1 MKLKLKHIFLLLL
14 SALLLEL
21 SFAPFNQF
29 YTAFFALLPLLFI
42 LEKAKNGFLTGLIWG
57 IFYSIFSI
65 HWLALNT
72 GTFPWLATFSMLLGA
87 VFLALN
93 YGFIG
98 MLFKMI
104 HRKDT
109 SLAFLF
115 LPFIWVAVEF
125 LRSFG
130 TFGFPWL
137 SLGHSQAYNTLY
149 VQMADIGGVYTISF
163 VLLITNLFLFLMIKY
178 YSRRRLIS
186 LIVIL
191 LFPFI
196 YGTIMISSDL
206 SSENKLNFRIVQPNI
221 PAKEKWIPANRVPII
236 NKLDSLSRID
246 NGFQPDVI
254 VWPETAVPYYLR
266 SSIYFTHLVNQCAVD
281 MNSTLITGALDF
293 YYKDE
298 SNWHSSTNTVF
309 VFEPEKST
317 FNSAIYDKL
326 HLVPFG
332 EFTPGGTMFSWLNN
346 MEYGQSEFSHRNFRK
361 PLKMTS
367 DSIAFTPMVC
377 YDSVFPH
384 TVRSFSAQ
392 GSKYNILI
400 TNDIWF
406 GRSVGPYQHAAIS
419 ILRAVETRRPLI
431 RSANA
436 GISMFIDEKGR
447 VIDHLPLY
455 TCGILDCSLSAGIHD
470 SAYVKT
476 GNLFGIS
483 MSVIMLLG
491 MIFSLWPKRKK

>member
-1 MKLKLKHIFLLLL
+1 MKLNIKHILLLLL
-14 SALLLEL
+14 SALLLEM

-42 LEKAKNGFLTGLIWG
+42 LEKVKNGFLTGLIWG
-57 IFYSIFSI
+57 IFYSILSI

-72 GTFPWLATFSMLLGA
+72 GTFPWLATLSMLLGA
-87 VFLALN
+87 VFLSLN
-93 YGFIG
+93 YAFIG

-104 HRKDT
+104 QKKDT
-109 SLAFLF
+109 LLAFLF
-115 LPFIWVAVEF
+115 FPFIWTAVEF

-137 SLGHSQAYNTLY
+137 SLGHSQAYNTVY
-149 VQMADIGGVYTISF
+149 VQMADIGGVYTVSF

-178 YSRRRLIS
+178 YTRKRLIA
-186 LIVIL
+186 LILIL
-191 LFPFI
+191 IFPFI
-196 YGTIMISSDL
+196 YGSIMLNSDL
-206 SSENKLNFRIVQPNI
+206 SSEKKLNFRIVQPDI
-221 PAKEKWIPANRVPII
+221 PAKEKWIPANRLPII
-236 NKLDSLSRID
+236 NKLDSLSRTD
-246 NGFQPDVI
+246 NGFKPDVI

-266 SSIYFTHLVNQCAVD
+266 SSIYFTHLLNQCAVD
-281 MNSTLITGALDF
+281 MKSTLITGALDF

-298 SNWHSSTNTVF
+298 NNWHSSTNTIF
-309 VFEPEKST
+309 VFEPDQST
-317 FNSAIYDKL
+317 FNTQVYDKL

-332 EFTPGGTMFSWLNN
+332 EFTPGGSMFSWLNN
-346 MEYGQSEFSHRNFRK
+346 MEYGQSEFSHRNFRE
-361 PLKMTS
+361 PLKMTA

-384 TVRSFSAQ
+384 TVRSFANK

-406 GRSVGPYQHAAIS
+406 GKSMGPHQHAAIA
-419 ILRAVETRRPLI
+419 IVRAIETRRPLI
-431 RSANA
+431 RAANA

-447 VIDHLPLY
+447 VLDRLPLY
-455 TCGILDCSLSAGIHD
+455 SSGILDYCMSAGDHD

-483 MSVIMLLG
+483 ISVIMLLG
-491 MIFSLWPKRKK
+491 MIFSLWPRRKK

>member
-1 MKLKLKHIFLLLL
+1 MKLNIKHILLLLL

-21 SFAPFNQF
+21 SFAPFNQY

-42 LEKAKNGFLTGLIWG
+42 LEKVKNGFLVGLIWG
-57 IFYSIFSI
+57 IFYSILSI

-72 GTFPWLATFSMLLGA
+72 GTFPWLATLSMLLA
-87 VFLALN
+87 SVFLALN

-104 HRKDT
+104 QRKDPL
-109 SLAFLF
+109 LAFLF
-115 LPFIWVAVEF
+115 LPFIWTAVEF

-130 TFGFPWL
+130 IFGFPWL
-137 SLGHSQAYNTLY
+137 SLGHSQAYNTAY
-149 VQMADIGGVYTISF
+149 VQMADIGGVYTVSF
-163 VLLITNLFLFLMIKY
+163 ILLMTNLFLFLMIKY
-178 YSRRRLIS
+178 YSRKRLIA
-186 LIVIL
+186 LIVIIL
-191 LFPFI
+191 VPFI
-196 YGTIMISSDL
+196 YGTIMLNTDLGSD
-206 SSENKLNFRIVQPNI
+206 NKLNFRIVQPNI
-221 PAKEKWIPANRVPII
+221 PAKEKWIPANRIPII
-236 NKLDSLSRID
+236 NKLDSLSRIE

-266 SSIYFTHLVNQCAVD
+266 SSIYFTHLVNQCAVE

-293 YYKDE
+293 YYKDDN
-298 SNWHSSTNTVF
+298 NWHSTTNTMF
-309 VFEPEKST
+309 VFEPEHST

-332 EFTPGGTMFSWLNN
+332 EFTPGGSMFSWLNN
-346 MEYGQSEFSHRNFRK
+346 MEYGQSEFTHRNFRT
-361 PLKMTS
+361 PLKMTA
-367 DSIAFTPMVC
+367 DSIAFTPMIC

-384 TVRSFSAQ
+384 TARAFSSQ

-406 GRSVGPYQHAAIS
+406 GRSMGPHQHAAIA
-419 ILRAVETRRPLI
+419 IVRAIETRRPLI

-447 VIDHLPLY
+447 VLDRLPLY
-455 TCGILDCSLSAGIHD
+455 TCDILDCSIEEGSSN

-483 MSVIMLLG
+483 MSVIMLMG

>member
-1 MKLKLKHIFLLLL
+1 MKLKLKHILLLLL

-21 SFAPFNQF
+21 AFAPFNQF
-29 YTAFFALLPLLFI
+29 YTAFFALLPLLYV
-42 LEKAKNGFLTGLIWG
+42 LEKVKNGFLAGLIWG

-72 GTFPWLATFSMLLGA
+72 GTFPWLATFSMLLAA

-104 HRKDT
+104 YRKDN

-137 SLGHSQAYNTLY
+137 SLGHSQAYNTAY

-163 VLLITNLFLFLMIKY
+163 VLLITNLFLFLMIKN

-186 LIVIL
+186 LIIII

-196 YGTIMISSDL
+196 YGTIMMNSDL
-206 SSENKLNFRIVQPNI
+206 SSEKKLNFRIVQPNI
-221 PAKEKWIPANRVPII
+221 PAKEKWIPANRLPII
-236 NKLDSLSRID
+236 NKLDSLSRMD
-246 NGFQPDVI
+246 KDFQPDVI

-266 SSIYFTHLVNQCAVD
+266 SSTYFTHLLNQCAVD

-298 SNWHSSTNTVF
+298 SDWHSSTNTVF
-309 VFEPEKST
+309 VFEPKKPT
-317 FNSAIYDKL
+317 FNLEIYDKL

-332 EFTPGGTMFSWLNN
+332 EFTPGGSMFSWLNN

-367 DSIAFTPMVC
+367 DSISFTPMVC

-384 TVRSFSAQ
+384 TARSFAAQ

-406 GRSVGPYQHAAIS
+406 GRSMGPYQHAAIA
-419 ILRAVETRRPLI
+419 IVRAVETRRPLI

-447 VIDHLPLY
+447 VLDHLPLY
-455 TCGILDCSLSAGIHD
+455 TCGILDCSLSAGTHD

>member
-1 MKLKLKHIFLLLL
+1 MKLNIKHILLLLL
-14 SALLLEL
+14 SALLLEM

-29 YTAFFALLPLLFI
+29 YTAFFALIPLLFI
-42 LEKAKNGFLTGLIWG
+42 LEKVKNGFLTGLIWG

-72 GTFPWLATFSMLLGA
+72 GTFPWLATFSMLLA
-87 VFLALN
+87 SVFLALN

-104 HRKDT
+104 QRKDAL
-109 SLAFLF
+109 LAFLF
-115 LPFIWVAVEF
+115 LPFIWTAVEF

-137 SLGHSQAYNTLY
+137 SLGHSQAYNTAY
-149 VQMADIGGVYTISF
+149 VQMADIGGVYTVSF
-163 VLLITNLFLFLMIKY
+163 ILLMTNLFLFLMIKDY
-178 YSRRRLIS
+178 TRKRLVA
-186 LIVIL
+186 LIVIIL
-191 LFPFI
+191 VPFI
-196 YGTIMISSDL
+196 YGTVMINSDL
-206 SSENKLNFRIVQPNI
+206 SSDKFLNFRIVQPNI
-221 PAKEKWIPANRVPII
+221 PAKEKWIPANRIPII
-236 NKLDSLSRID
+236 NKLDSLSRTD

-254 VWPETAVPYYLR
+254 VWPETAVPYYIR

-293 YYKDE
+293 FYKDE
-298 SNWHSSTNTVF
+298 SDWHSSTNTMF
-309 VFEPEKST
+309 VFEPDRST

-332 EFTPGGTMFSWLNN
+332 EFTPGGNMFSWLNN
-346 MEYGQSEFSHRNFRK
+346 MEYGQSEFSHRNFK
-361 PLKMTS
+361 NPLKMTS
-367 DSIAFTPMVC
+367 DSIAFTPMIC

-384 TVRSFSAQ
+384 TIRSFSAQ

-406 GRSVGPYQHAAIS
+406 GRSVGPHQHAAIA
-419 ILRAVETRRPLI
+419 IVRAIETRRPLI

-447 VIDHLPLY
+447 VIDRLPLY
-455 TCGILDCSLSAGIHD
+455 TCGILDCSLKEGIHN

-483 MSVIMLLG
+483 MSIIMLLG
-491 MIFSLWPKRKK
+491 FIFSLWPKQKK

>member
-1 MKLKLKHIFLLLL
+1 
-14 SALLLEL
+14 
-21 SFAPFNQF
+21 
-29 YTAFFALLPLLFI
+29 
-42 LEKAKNGFLTGLIWG
+42 
-57 IFYSIFSI
+57 
-65 HWLALNT
+65 
-72 GTFPWLATFSMLLGA
+72 
-87 VFLALN
+87 
-93 YGFIG
+93 
-98 MLFKMI
+98 
-104 HRKDT
+104 
-109 SLAFLF
+109 
-115 LPFIWVAVEF
+115 
-125 LRSFG
+125 
-130 TFGFPWL
+130 
-137 SLGHSQAYNTLY
+137 
-149 VQMADIGGVYTISF
+149 
-163 VLLITNLFLFLMIKY
+163 
-178 YSRRRLIS
+178 
-186 LIVIL
+186 
-191 LFPFI
+191 
-196 YGTIMISSDL
+196 
-206 SSENKLNFRIVQPNI
+206 
-221 PAKEKWIPANRVPII
+221 
-236 NKLDSLSRID
+236 
-246 NGFQPDVI
+246 
-254 VWPETAVPYYLR
+254 
-266 SSIYFTHLVNQCAVD
+266 
-281 MNSTLITGALDF
+281 
-293 YYKDE
+293 
-298 SNWHSSTNTVF
+298 
-309 VFEPEKST
+309 
-317 FNSAIYDKL
+317 
-326 HLVPFG
+326 
-332 EFTPGGTMFSWLNN
+332 TMFSWLNN
-346 MEYGQSEFSHRNFRK
+346 MKYGQSEFSHRNFRE